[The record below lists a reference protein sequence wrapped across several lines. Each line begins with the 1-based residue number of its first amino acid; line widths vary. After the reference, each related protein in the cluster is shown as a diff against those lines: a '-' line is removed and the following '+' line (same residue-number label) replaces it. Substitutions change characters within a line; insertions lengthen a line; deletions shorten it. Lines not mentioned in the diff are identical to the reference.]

1 MLEAIVSVLITLIL
15 IFVAGANLNNKERNI
30 RMENNFFKN
39 LFESFL
45 SRTVITLLG
54 IAGTIVT
61 IYAFL
66 QEQKVDLTYEIIANT
81 NVLDFNADLSKLE
94 VTYDSTNLKQTK
106 QNLKIFTIK
115 IINHGDKNILKE
127 YYDSNEPLGIQIKGG
142 RIIETPELIN
152 ASSDY
157 LKRNLKT
164 RIITNEKINFS
175 QVILESNE
183 YFIIKILVLHKE
195 DIVPR
200 IISTGKIAGQKDL
213 IVMNAVDVKK
223 DYNFLEQTFYGTAW
237 TQVVRL
243 ISYFFG
249 LVFIIAFTIIIA
261 TYIDGLRERQK
272 KSKIISNF
280 KNLKSYEYTRMDDA
294 IFDRYKKDGPGVI
307 RQMQKLISSETELNE
322 MYTKLSEGLRSKEF
336 RRFRNSS
343 RVSYSHKNNNWSVIK
358 EMTSDGVIFKDQTS
372 LRVNLAMK
380 DTIEKFVIF
389 LEENGEFKEKND
401 RIHTETVEYYEV
413 DDEESAE

>member
-1 MLEAIVSVLITLIL
+1 
-15 IFVAGANLNNKERNI
+15 
-30 RMENNFFKN
+30 MENNFFKN

-54 IAGTIVT
+54 IVGTIIT

-66 QEQKVDLTYEIIANT
+66 QEQKVDLTYEIVANT

-115 IINHGDKNILKE
+115 VVNHGDKDILKE
-127 YYDSNEPLGIQIKGG
+127 YYDSNEPLGMQIKGG

-164 RIITNEKINFS
+164 RILTNEKINFS

-183 YFIIKILVLHKE
+183 YFIIKILVLHKK
-195 DIVPR
+195 DVVPR
-200 IISTGKIAGQKDL
+200 ILSTGKIAGQKD
-213 IVMNAVDVKK
+213 ITVMSAIDVKK
-223 DYNFLEQTFYGTAW
+223 DYSFLEQTFYGSAW

-249 LVFIIAFTIIIA
+249 LLLIIAFIIIVA
-261 TYIDGLRERQK
+261 TSIDRFSDKRK

-294 IFDRYKKDGPGVI
+294 IFDRYRKDGPSIVKE
-307 RQMQKLISSETELNE
+307 MQKLVNSETELNE
-322 MYTKLSEGLRSKEF
+322 TYTKLSEGLRSKEF
-336 RRFRNSS
+336 RRFRNSEG
-343 RVSYSHKNNNWSVIK
+343 VSYRYKNSNWSVIK
-358 EMTSDGVIFKDQTS
+358 EMISDGVVFKDQTS
-372 LRVNLAMK
+372 LRINLAMK

-389 LEENGEFKEKND
+389 LEENGEFKKKNYGS
-401 RIHTETVEYYEV
+401 HTETVSYFEV
-413 DDEESAE
+413 DDEDEETTE

>member
-1 MLEAIVSVLITLIL
+1 
-15 IFVAGANLNNKERNI
+15 
-30 RMENNFFKN
+30 MENNFFKN

-66 QEQKVDLTYEIIANT
+66 QEQKVDLTYEIVANT

-115 IINHGDKNILKE
+115 VVNHGDKDILKE
-127 YYDSNEPLGIQIKGG
+127 YYDSNEPLGMQIKGG

-164 RIITNEKINFS
+164 RILTNEKINFS

-183 YFIIKILVLHKE
+183 YFIIKILVLHKK
-195 DIVPR
+195 DVVPR
-200 IISTGKIAGQKDL
+200 IVSTGKIAGQKDI
-213 IVMNAVDVKK
+213 IVMNAIDVKK
-223 DYNFLEQTFYGTAW
+223 DYNFLEQTFYGSAW

-249 LVFIIAFTIIIA
+249 LALIIAFIIIVA
-261 TYIDGLRERQK
+261 TSIDTFSDKRK

-294 IFDRYKKDGPGVI
+294 IFDRYKKDGPSI
-307 RQMQKLISSETELNE
+307 IKEMQKLVNSETELNE
-322 MYTKLSEGLRSKEF
+322 TYTKLSEGLRSKEF
-336 RRFRNSS
+336 RRFRNSEGV
-343 RVSYSHKNNNWSVIK
+343 RYRYKNSNWSVIK
-358 EMTSDGVIFKDQTS
+358 EMISDGVIFKDQTS
-372 LRVNLAMK
+372 LRINLAMK

-389 LEENGEFKEKND
+389 LEENGEFKKKND
-401 RIHTETVEYYEV
+401 GLYTETASYFEV
-413 DDEESAE
+413 DDEDDETAE